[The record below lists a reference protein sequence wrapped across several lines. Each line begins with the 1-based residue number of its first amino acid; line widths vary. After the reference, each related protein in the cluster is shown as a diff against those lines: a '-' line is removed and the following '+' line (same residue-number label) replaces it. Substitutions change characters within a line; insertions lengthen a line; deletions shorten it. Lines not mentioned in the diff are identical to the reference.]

1 MDTREFNKLYN
12 DMRHPSNDEP
22 MYNIGIT
29 SLPHGYQYG
38 GRIGY
43 ADGTPA
49 SGLAL
54 TSVKPTQQAID
65 DFVNMPVYMGQ
76 MMPPAS
82 ELLANETYQDYV
94 RRKRRE
100 TGPPLFSESPGQNI
114 TPISDSLLPKGMTNE
129 ISNLIYYGPHDNS
142 IANWKGLSPDNPSTG
157 YVKVEPTSSTPNLPV
172 DQIAALSS
180 RDKLIR
186 SLNSA
191 GFNSSDI
198 NTILLKY
205 GYADGGAIGYSNGG
219 LAPITAGMSI
229 APGYAHG
236 GYISQGQPVN
246 THLTTT
252 IPPVRGPMSQ
262 GVETLFKRRY
272 S

>member
-22 MYNIGIT
+22 MYNTGII

-38 GRIGY
+38 GGAIGYSQGGLAPITSRMPIAPGY
-43 ADGTPA
+43 ADGGLSPTA
-49 SGLAL
+49 GLAGMF
-54 TSVKPTQQAID
+54 KPVD
-65 DFVNMPVYMGQ
+65 
-76 MMPPAS
+76 S
-82 ELLANETYQDYV
+82 
-94 RRKRRE
+94 
-100 TGPPLFSESPGQNI
+100 SSP
-114 TPISDSLLPKGMTNE
+114 PISDSLLPKGMTNE

-157 YVKVEPTSSTPNLPV
+157 YVKVEPTSSTSNLPI
-172 DQIAALSS
+172 DQTAALSS
-180 RDKLIR
+180 RDKLIKA
-186 SLNSA
+186 LTLA
-191 GFNSSDI
+191 GFSSSDI
-198 NTILLKY
+198 NTIVLKN
-205 GYADGGAIGYSNGG
+205 GYADGGTI
-219 LAPITAGMSI
+219 
-229 APGYAHG
+229 GYAHG